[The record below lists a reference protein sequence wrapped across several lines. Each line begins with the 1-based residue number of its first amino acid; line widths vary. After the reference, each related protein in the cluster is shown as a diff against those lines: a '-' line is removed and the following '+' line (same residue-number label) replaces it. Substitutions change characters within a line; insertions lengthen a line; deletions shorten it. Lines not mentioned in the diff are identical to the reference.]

1 MSDYGKQKSG
11 RYAFAHTRIQ
21 EAMKAGFYLEA
32 ITITESMITDR
43 LLASRDHLRGEERKA
58 KATLGALLQKHLKDE
73 ATGVAPRAAREGEKT
88 IFEQLYSWREQ
99 RNDLLHGIAKCL
111 PGSEVE
117 LETTTKLMERA
128 RLQAEKGLAL
138 FRSLDGWLRRER
150 RLKAA

>member
-1 MSDYGKQKSG
+1 MSEYGKQKSG

-43 LLASRDHLRGEERKA
+43 LLASRDHLMGEERKGRR
-58 KATLGALLQKHLKDE
+58 TLGALLQKHLNDE
-73 ATGVAPRAAREGEKT
+73 ALRVEPGGAGEGGET
-88 IFEQLYSWREQ
+88 IFKQLDRWREE

-111 PGSEVE
+111 PGFEDKC
-117 LETTTKLMERA
+117 ETTTQLMERA
-128 RLQAEKGLAL
+128 RLQAERGLGL